1 MANNNEMMNNLFSM
15 LNNGDAK
22 NQISDLISNL
32 GGSNSQNNSSP
43 PNDAPFQSQSSNGS
57 SSGNSNNM
65 FGNNMDAMVKIQ
77 SMMSA
82 FNNQDDNRIYLLNA
96 IRPYMRETRNKNIDM
111 AVKFIQLMNFSSQMR
126 NK

>member
-1 MANNNEMMNNLFSM
+1 MANNNDMMNNLFSM
-15 LNNGDAK
+15 LNNGDTR

-43 PNDAPFQSQSSNGS
+43 PIESPFESNSNGNS
-57 SSGNSNNM
+57 GGNSNNI

-96 IRPYMRETRNKNIDM
+96 IRPYMRDTRNKNIDM